1 MAKKEEKLDEEAY
14 RLAIQIDTAQQAM
27 ENATA
32 RGNAKAAK
40 NMREIVRKL
49 QDKARND

>member
-27 ENATA
+27 EKAGE
-32 RGNAKAAK
+32 RGNAIAAK
-40 NMREIVRKL
+40 KMRAIVRDLEEQAK
-49 QDKARND
+49 K